1 MQAQLLDL
9 FATTATF
16 DNFIPL
22 KNEQIIKLLQ
32 DSSSQFTHLTGSA
45 NSGKT
50 HLLNAWVNLAHGRG
64 RTAIY
69 LDIQLLD
76 RPIRNLASMFS
87 FIAID
92 NIELSNDEQ
101 QVELFDL
108 FNSIKLNNRDNC
120 LLTSSTNNLS
130 SILTL
135 REDLKTRLLSGVNLN
150 LKALDDHD
158 LEQALN
164 LFTDQEG
171 IKLDS
176 IEQNYLIN
184 HYTRNIGVLI
194 QTIRKLAEAAVMH
207 KRHITIP
214 LIKQILKQ

>member
-9 FATTATF
+9 FASTATF

-22 KNEQIIKLLQ
+22 KNEQIIKLLKNL
-32 DSSSQFTHLTGSA
+32 SSQFTHITGST

-50 HLLNAWVNLAHGRG
+50 HLLKAWVNLAHSSG

-69 LDIQLLD
+69 LDMYHLE
-76 RPIRNLASMFS
+76 RPIRDLASMFS

-92 NIELSNDEQ
+92 NIEHTNDEQ
-101 QVELFDL
+101 QIELFDL

-120 LLTSSTNNLS
+120 LLTSSANNLN
-130 SILTL
+130 SILTI

-150 LKALDDHD
+150 LKVLDDQD
-158 LEQALN
+158 LQQALN
-164 LFTDQEG
+164 LFVNHEG
-171 IKLDS
+171 IKLDTV
-176 IEQNYLIN
+176 EQNYLIN

-194 QTIRKLAEAAVMH
+194 QTIRKLADAAVMH

-214 LIKQILKQ
+214 FLKQILKQ